1 MGQGNGKW
9 HLGMGREMTDA
20 PKPPPV
26 PRLRTNADRD
36 HALPKTNPRGVPIP
50 IPADITGVF
59 VGEELRAQ
67 RARRPTDI
75 RIERLEDKH
84 DDLVGVVSDIRES
97 VGRVVGQLE
106 VLPDLVQ
113 AVQDASAQA
122 GQRELTLLTA
132 HTEIDKAGKVSEI
145 EIRQAT
151 QIDAIDS
158 HKAKRWLVAKLA
170 GAVVGAIEGGHW
182 VLHHFGVL

>member
-1 MGQGNGKW
+1 
-9 HLGMGREMTDA
+9 MTDA

-36 HALPKTNPRGVPIP
+36 HTLPKTNPRGVPIP

-97 VGRVVGQLE
+97 VGEVVGQLK
-106 VLPDLVQ
+106 VLPKLVE
-113 AVQDASAQA
+113 AIQDSTAQA
-122 GQRELTLLTA
+122 GKRELVTLTA
-132 HTEIDKAGKVSEI
+132 QVEVDKAGKLGILKVDE
-145 EIRQAT
+145 AT
-151 QIDAIDS
+151 RLDRLDS
-158 HKAKRWLVAKLA
+158 HRARRWLVAKLA
-170 GAVVGAIEGGHW
+170 GAAVGAIEGGHW
-182 VLHHFGVL
+182 VLHHLGVL